1 MRWRSFLW
9 VLVPGVGQIHLGRPG
24 RGILLFSF
32 FALLLNAFLLCPLI
46 LPDTVVRTTL
56 LALTVLAW
64 LISCVD
70 YVRQEAEVALHRA
83 PGPRATE

>member
-9 VLVPGVGQIHLGRPG
+9 VLVPGVGQIHLGRAG
-24 RGILLFSF
+24 KGILLFTF
-32 FALLLNAFLLCPLI
+32 FAVLLNATLLCPLI

-70 YVRQEAEVALHRA
+70 FVREEAEAALHRA
-83 PGPRATE
+83 PSPREPG